1 MASSK
6 IALIFDFDDT
16 LTDDSTSALLSSLG
30 VDIKAFW
37 KEANRL
43 VTDELWD
50 PTLAYLHLILRNI
63 EQGKIPA
70 LTNARLRAF
79 GKTLKPYPGLKDFL
93 KDLRSIAS
101 KQFCEIEFYIVS
113 GGIQDILDGFQ
124 LRSEFSAAWGC
135 QLAAETP
142 EGPVKFVKRAISF
155 TEKTRYLFEINK
167 GLDTNL
173 VARNPYLVNDNVP
186 AEKRRVPFKNMIYI
200 GDGLTDV
207 PCFSL
212 VQKKPGDDDR
222 GLAFGVFKPEQ
233 EESAKKAW
241 VKLLAPARV
250 TSLHAP
256 RYRKKDDL
264 GALLRTVVATLCV
277 DIRTASATAIGH

>member
-1 MASSK
+1 MSIYPARHFERLMASSK

-93 KDLRSIAS
+93 KDLRSCLLYTSRRQHFAIIA
-101 KQFCEIEFYIVS
+101 
-113 GGIQDILDGFQ
+113 LD
-124 LRSEFSAAWGC
+124 
-135 QLAAETP
+135 
-142 EGPVKFVKRAISF
+142 V
-155 TEKTRYLFEINK
+155 
-167 GLDTNL
+167 
-173 VARNPYLVNDNVP
+173 
-186 AEKRRVPFKNMIYI
+186 
-200 GDGLTDV
+200 
-207 PCFSL
+207 
-212 VQKKPGDDDR
+212 
-222 GLAFGVFKPEQ
+222 
-233 EESAKKAW
+233 
-241 VKLLAPARV
+241 
-250 TSLHAP
+250 
-256 RYRKKDDL
+256 
-264 GALLRTVVATLCV
+264 
-277 DIRTASATAIGH
+277 